1 MNAPSPL
8 AVAVVC
14 PPGDHEYVYGET
26 PPVVVAGAVAAMK
39 ELANGSAIVLIGDKE
54 AIAEELKSSDAPADK
69 YEIVHSPEAIGM
81 AESPIKA
88 FTQKPKSSIAIGYHL
103 LMEKKINAFA
113 SAGNTGAMLVG
124 AMYSVKT
131 IPGVIRPCLTSM
143 VAKESGKMGVLLD
156 VGANADCKPD
166 VLYQFGILGSLY
178 AEHVYAIKNPK
189 VGLMNLGEEPG
200 KGNLVTQA
208 TYDIMKANKQFNFVG
223 NVEGND
229 LFNDKADVIV
239 CEGFT
244 GNVIIK
250 QAESI
255 YELLK
260 KENRKL
266 TPLFENFN
274 YEIHGGSPIL
284 GVNGAVVVG
293 HGISNANAIKNM
305 IMLAKNVAETNLAE
319 KIKNALEYV

>member
-1 MNAPSPL
+1 MRIGLDVMGGDFAPKEII
-8 AVAVVC
+8 V
-14 PPGDHEYVYGET
+14 
-26 PPVVVAGAVAAMK
+26 GAVSAMK
-39 ELANGSAIVLIGDKE
+39 EFDNDSVVVLIGDKE
-54 AIAEELKSSDAPADK
+54 IILEELKLSNAPSDK
-69 YEIVHSPEAIGM
+69 YEIVHSPEVIGM

-103 LMEKKINAFA
+103 LIEKKINAFA

-143 VAKESGKMGVLLD
+143 IPKESGKMGVLLD

-178 AEHVYAIKNPK
+178 AEHVYGIKNPK
-189 VGLMNLGEEPG
+189 VGLMNLGEEAG

-208 TYDIMKANKQFNFVG
+208 TYEIMKTTKQFNFIG
-223 NVEGND
+223 NIEGND
-229 LFNDKADVIV
+229 LFNEKADVVV

-260 KENRKL
+260 KRGNLDPVTEK
-266 TPLFENFN
+266 FN

-293 HGISNANAIKNM
+293 HGISNALAIKNM

-319 KIKNALEYV
+319 KIKNALEYI

>member
-1 MNAPSPL
+1 MGGDFAPK
-8 AVAVVC
+8 AVI
-14 PPGDHEYVYGET
+14 D
-26 PPVVVAGAVAAMK
+26 GAVLAMR
-39 ELANGSAIVLIGDKE
+39 ELAKGSVMVLIGDKE
-54 AIAEELKSSDAPADK
+54 IIQKELQAVDVPEDK
-69 YEIVHSPEAIGM
+69 YEIVHSSDVIGM

-103 LMEKKINAFA
+103 LMEKKIDTF
-113 SAGNTGAMLVG
+113 SSVGNTGAMLVG
-124 AMYSVKT
+124 AMYSIKT

-143 VAKESGKMGVLLD
+143 VPKESGKMGVLLD

-178 AEHVYAIKNPK
+178 AEHVYGIKNPM
-189 VGLMNLGEEPG
+189 VGLMNLGEEGG

-208 TYDIMKANKQFNFVG
+208 AYEIMKTTQQFNFIG
-223 NVEGND
+223 NIEGCD
-229 LFNDKADVIV
+229 LFNEKADVIV

-260 KENRKL
+260 KHENL
-266 TPLFENFN
+266 DPLIQKFN

-293 HGISNANAIKNM
+293 HGISNAVAIRNM
-305 IMLAKNVAETNLAE
+305 IMLSRNVAETNLAE

>member
-1 MNAPSPL
+1 MRIGLDVMGGDFAPK
-8 AVAVVC
+8 AVL
-14 PPGDHEYVYGET
+14 D
-26 PPVVVAGAVAAMK
+26 GAVLAMK
-39 ELANGSAIVLIGDKE
+39 ELEKGSVIVLIGDEK
-54 AIAEELKSSDAPADK
+54 IIQDGLKAANVPADK
-69 YEIVHSPEAIGM
+69 YEIVHSPDVIGM

-88 FTQKPKSSIAIGYHL
+88 FTQKPKSSIAIGFHL
-103 LMEKKINAFA
+103 MMEKKINAFA

-124 AMYSVKT
+124 SMYSIKT

-143 VAKESGKMGVLLD
+143 VPKVSGKMGVLLD

-178 AEHVYAIKNPK
+178 AEHVYGIKDPK
-189 VGLMNLGEEPG
+189 VGLMNLGEEGG

-208 TYDIMKANKQFNFVG
+208 AYEIMKTTKQFNFTG

-260 KENRKL
+260 ASSDIH
-266 TPLFENFN
+266 PLIQNFN

-284 GVNGAVVVG
+284 GVNGAVVIG
-293 HGISNANAIKNM
+293 HGISNAVAIKNM
-305 IMLAKNVAETNLAE
+305 IMLSKKAAETKLSD
-319 KIKNALEYV
+319 KIRTAFEYA

>member
-1 MNAPSPL
+1 MRIGLDIMGGDFAPK
-8 AVAVVC
+8 A
-14 PPGDHEYVYGET
+14 T
-26 PPVVVAGAVAAMK
+26 IQGAVSAMK
-39 ELANGSAIVLIGDKE
+39 ELANGSTVVLIGDRDV
-54 AIAEELKSSDAPADK
+54 IAEELKSLHAPSEK
-69 YEIVHSPEAIGM
+69 YEIIHSPEVIGM

-124 AMYSVKT
+124 AMYSIKT

-143 VAKESGKMGVLLD
+143 IPKENGNMGVLLD

-178 AEHVYAIKNPK
+178 AEHVYGIQNPK

-208 TYDIMKANKQFNFVG
+208 TYEIMKTTKQFNFVG
-223 NVEGND
+223 NIEGCD
-229 LFNDKADVIV
+229 LFNEKSDVVV

-260 KENRKL
+260 KGGKL
-266 TPLFENFN
+266 DSVTEKFN

-293 HGISNANAIKNM
+293 HGISNASAIKNM
-305 IMLAKNVAETNLAE
+305 VMLAKNVAETNLAE

>member
-1 MNAPSPL
+1 MGGDYAPK
-8 AVAVVC
+8 AVI
-14 PPGDHEYVYGET
+14 D
-26 PPVVVAGAVAAMK
+26 GAVMAIK
-39 ELANGSAIVLIGDKE
+39 ELAQGSKVVLIGDQEIINE
-54 AIAEELKSSDAPADK
+54 AIKSADVPADK
-69 YEIVHSPEAIGM
+69 YEVVHSPDVIGM

-103 LMEKKINAFA
+103 LMAKKIDAFA

-143 VAKESGKMGVLLD
+143 VPKESGKMGVLLD

-178 AEHVYAIKNPK
+178 AEHVYGIKNPK
-189 VGLMNLGEEPG
+189 VGLMNLGEEGG
-200 KGNLVTQA
+200 KGNLVSQA
-208 TYDIMKANKQFNFVG
+208 AHEIMKTTKQFNFIG
-223 NVEGND
+223 NIEGCD
-229 LFNDKADVIV
+229 LFNPKADVIV

-255 YELLK
+255 YDILK
-260 KENRKL
+260 RRNVL
-266 TPLFENFN
+266 DPFIANFN

-293 HGISNANAIKNM
+293 HGISNAMAIKNM
-305 IMLAKNVAETNLAE
+305 IMLAKNVAETNLAV
-319 KIKNALEYV
+319 KIKDALEYV

>member
-1 MNAPSPL
+1 MRIGLDVMGGDFAPK
-8 AVAVVC
+8 AVI
-14 PPGDHEYVYGET
+14 D
-26 PPVVVAGAVAAMK
+26 GAVLAMK
-39 ELANGSAIVLIGDKE
+39 ELAQGSVLVLIGDKDLIEKGLKE
-54 AIAEELKSSDAPADK
+54 ANAPADK
-69 YEIVHSPEAIGM
+69 YEVVHSPDVIGM

-103 LMEKKINAFA
+103 LMEKKINAFS

-124 AMYSVKT
+124 AMYSIKT

-143 VAKESGKMGVLLD
+143 VPKESGKMGVLLD

-178 AEHVYAIKNPK
+178 AEHVYGIKDPK
-189 VGLMNLGEEPG
+189 VCLMNLGEEPG

-208 TYDIMKANKQFNFVG
+208 AYEIMKTTKQFNFAG
-223 NVEGND
+223 NIEGND
-229 LFNDKADVIV
+229 LFNEKADVIV

-260 KENRKL
+260 KRKMMD
-266 TPLFENFN
+266 PFIENFN

-293 HGISNANAIKNM
+293 HGISNAVAIRNM
-305 IMLAKNVAETNLAE
+305 IMLSKNVAETNLAE

>member
-1 MNAPSPL
+1 MRIGLDVMGGDYAPK
-8 AVAVVC
+8 AVI
-14 PPGDHEYVYGET
+14 
-26 PPVVVAGAVAAMK
+26 AGAVLAMK
-39 ELANGSAIVLIGDKE
+39 ELTKGCVVLIGDKE
-54 AIAEELKSSDAPADK
+54 IIEQELKSLDAPAGK
-69 YEIVHSPEAIGM
+69 YEIVHSPEVIGM

-143 VAKESGKMGVLLD
+143 VPKESGKMGVLLD

-178 AEHVYAIKNPK
+178 AENVYGLKEPK
-189 VGLMNLGEEPG
+189 VGLMNLGEEAG

-208 TYDIMKANKQFNFVG
+208 AYEIMKTTKQFNFIG
-223 NVEGND
+223 NIEGND
-229 LFNDKADVIV
+229 LFNEKADVIV

-260 KENRKL
+260 KRGSLDSVTEK
-266 TPLFENFN
+266 FN

-293 HGISNANAIKNM
+293 HGISNAVAIKNM
-305 IMLAKNVAETNLAE
+305 VMLAKNVAETNLAE

>member
-1 MNAPSPL
+1 MGGDFAPK
-8 AVAVVC
+8 AVI
-14 PPGDHEYVYGET
+14 
-26 PPVVVAGAVAAMK
+26 AGAVLAMK
-39 ELANGSAIVLIGDKE
+39 ELDNSSAIILIGDKE
-54 AIAEELKSSDAPADK
+54 IILEELKSLDVPADRF
-69 YEIVHSPEAIGM
+69 EIVHSPDVIGM

-124 AMYSVKT
+124 AMYSIKT

-143 VAKESGKMGVLLD
+143 FPKENGKMGVLLD

-178 AEHVYAIKNPK
+178 AEHVYGIKNPK
-189 VGLMNLGEEPG
+189 VGLMNLGEEGG
-200 KGNLVTQA
+200 KGNLVSQA
-208 TYDIMKANKQFNFVG
+208 TYEIMKTTKQFNFIG
-223 NVEGND
+223 NIEGCD
-229 LFNDKADVIV
+229 LFNEKADVIV

-260 KENRKL
+260 KSEKL
-266 TPLFENFN
+266 HPLIKNFN

-293 HGISNANAIKNM
+293 HGISNDVAIKNM
-305 IMLAKNVAETNLAE
+305 IMLAKNVGETKLSD
-319 KIKNALEYV
+319 KIKTAFEYA

>member
-1 MNAPSPL
+1 MRIGLDVMGGDYAPK
-8 AVAVVC
+8 AVI
-14 PPGDHEYVYGET
+14 
-26 PPVVVAGAVAAMK
+26 AGAADAMK
-39 ELANGSAIVLIGDKE
+39 ELGQESVIVLIGDKE
-54 AIAEELKSSDAPADK
+54 TILSELKSLNAPADK
-69 YEIVHSPEAIGM
+69 FEIVHSPEAIGM

-143 VAKESGKMGVLLD
+143 VPKESGKMGVLLD

-178 AEHVYAIKNPK
+178 AENVYGLNNPK
-189 VGLMNLGEEPG
+189 VGLMNLGEEAG

-208 TYDIMKANKQFNFVG
+208 AYEIMKTTKQFNFIG
-223 NVEGND
+223 NIEGND
-229 LFNDKADVIV
+229 LFNEKADVIV

-260 KENRKL
+260 KSGGLNHPVIK
-266 TPLFENFN
+266 NFN

-293 HGISNANAIKNM
+293 HGISNALAIKNM
-305 IMLAKNVAETNLAE
+305 ILLAKNVAETNLAE
-319 KIKNALEYV
+319 KIKNALEYI

>member
-1 MNAPSPL
+1 MRIGLDVMGGDFAPK
-8 AVAVVC
+8 AVI
-14 PPGDHEYVYGET
+14 D
-26 PPVVVAGAVAAMK
+26 GAVLAMK
-39 ELANGSAIVLIGDKE
+39 GLSQGSVIVLIGDKAVIE
-54 AIAEELKSSDAPADK
+54 KELQAVNAPAGK
-69 YEIVHSPEAIGM
+69 YEIVHAPDVIGM
-81 AESPIKA
+81 ADSPIKA

-103 LMEKKINAFA
+103 LMEKKIDAFS

-143 VAKESGKMGVLLD
+143 VPKESGKMGVLLD

-178 AEHVYAIKNPK
+178 AENVYGIKKPK

-208 TYDIMKANKQFNFVG
+208 AYEIMKSTQQFNFVG
-223 NVEGND
+223 NIEGND
-229 LFNDKADVIV
+229 LFNEKADVIV

-260 KENRKL
+260 KHGNLDSVTEK
-266 TPLFENFN
+266 FN

-293 HGISNANAIKNM
+293 HGISNAEAIKNM
-305 IMLAKNVAETNLAE
+305 IMLSKNVAETNLAE

>member
-1 MNAPSPL
+1 MRIGLDVMGGDYAPK
-8 AVAVVC
+8 A
-14 PPGDHEYVYGET
+14 T
-26 PPVVVAGAVAAMK
+26 VAGAVLAMK
-39 ELANGSAIVLIGDKE
+39 ELHRGSVVVLIGDKKK
-54 AIAEELKSSDAPADK
+54 IQEELKKLDAPHDK
-69 YEIVHSPEAIGM
+69 YEIIHAPDTIGM

-88 FTQKPKSSIAIGYHL
+88 FTQKPHSSIAIGYHL
-103 LMEKKINAFA
+103 LMEKKIHAFA

-143 VAKESGKMGVLLD
+143 VPKESGKMGVLLD

-178 AEHVYAIKNPK
+178 AEHVYGIKNPK
-189 VGLMNLGEEPG
+189 IGLMNLGEEGG
-200 KGNLVTQA
+200 KGNLVSQSA
-208 TYDIMKANKQFNFVG
+208 YAIMKTTKQFHFIG
-223 NVEGND
+223 NIEGCD
-229 LFNDKADVIV
+229 LFNPKADVIV

-255 YELLK
+255 YKIMLK
-260 KENRKL
+260 RHMINSSDS
-266 TPLFENFN
+266 FFNNFN

-284 GVNGAVVVG
+284 GINGAVVIG
-293 HGISNANAIKNM
+293 HGISNELAIKNM
-305 IMLAKNVAETNLAE
+305 LMLSKNVAETKLSE
-319 KIKNALEYV
+319 KIKNAFEYV

>member
-1 MNAPSPL
+1 MGGDFAPK
-8 AVAVVC
+8 AVI
-14 PPGDHEYVYGET
+14 
-26 PPVVVAGAVAAMK
+26 AGAVLAMK
-39 ELANGSAIVLIGDKE
+39 ELDKSSAIILIGNKE
-54 AIAEELKSSDAPADK
+54 IILEELKSLDAPADRF
-69 YEIVHSPEAIGM
+69 EIVHSPDVIGM

-124 AMYSVKT
+124 AMYSIKT

-143 VAKESGKMGVLLD
+143 VPKESGKMGVLLD

-178 AEHVYAIKNPK
+178 AEHVYGIKDPK
-189 VGLMNLGEEPG
+189 VGLMNLGEEGG
-200 KGNLVTQA
+200 KGNLVSQA
-208 TYDIMKANKQFNFVG
+208 TYEIMKATKQFNFIG
-223 NVEGND
+223 NIEGCD
-229 LFNDKADVIV
+229 LFNEKADVIV

-260 KENRKL
+260 KSEKL
-266 TPLFENFN
+266 HPLIKNFN

-293 HGISNANAIKNM
+293 HGISNDVAIKNM
-305 IMLAKNVAETNLAE
+305 IMLAKNVAETKLSD
-319 KIKNALEYV
+319 KIKTAFEYA

>member
-1 MNAPSPL
+1 MRIGLDVMGGDYAPK
-8 AVAVVC
+8 AVI
-14 PPGDHEYVYGET
+14 
-26 PPVVVAGAVAAMK
+26 AGAVSAMK
-39 ELANGSAIVLIGDKE
+39 ELDNGSVVVLIGDKE
-54 AIAEELKSSDAPADK
+54 IILEELKSSNAPTDK
-69 YEIVHSPEAIGM
+69 YEIIHSPEVIGM

-103 LMEKKINAFA
+103 LIEKKINAFA

-143 VAKESGKMGVLLD
+143 IPKESGKMGVLLD

-178 AEHVYAIKNPK
+178 AEHVYGIKNPK
-189 VGLMNLGEEPG
+189 VGLMNLGEEAG

-208 TYDIMKANKQFNFVG
+208 TYEIMKTTKQFNFIG
-223 NVEGND
+223 NIEGND
-229 LFNDKADVIV
+229 LFNEKADVVV

-260 KENRKL
+260 KSNKL
-266 TPLFENFN
+266 DDITKNFN

-293 HGISNANAIKNM
+293 HGISNALAIKNM
-305 IMLAKNVAETNLAE
+305 VMLAKNVAETNLAE
-319 KIKNALEYV
+319 KIKNALEYI